1 MKYFLRLYWL
11 AGCLFLLMTAC
22 SSVKTVTLEIQ
33 EPASITLPVTTQ
45 NVVVLNNAGI
55 QPSNQSVFRQYKRE
69 SYQAHPVEFDTMAW
83 VAVYTI
89 ADVLSESGF
98 FENIE
103 VYTRPI
109 REDND
114 FLTQNNLGEDIL
126 TDFLTD
132 LDYDMIISVD
142 RLVLSINE
150 IVHPVIIGD
159 DKGIKNVNLTTH
171 GLLSCGIYTK
181 NGQSS
186 PLTTFNMLD
195 SLVYNSFIEGD
206 SVEIFK
212 SLPESLGRVLAVFL
226 AETTAGSF
234 IPSWTRT
241 ERVLFTSANARMKEA
256 YRYAGAEKWNEAVVI
271 WKSLLERK
279 NKAIDNAKLSSN
291 LAVAYEMKA
300 DFSEA
305 LRWAEQSQAYYKEV
319 GSSVPPK
326 ELERIQGYV
335 TALEKRIKDNRI
347 LDMQLGI

>member
-1 MKYFLRLYWL
+1 MKYFLRLHWL

-22 SSVKTVTLEIQ
+22 SSVKTFTLEIQ
-33 EPASITLPVTTQ
+33 EPASVTLPVATR
-45 NVVVLNNAGI
+45 NVVVLNNVGI
-55 QPSNQSVFRQYKRE
+55 QPSNQSVFRQYKQE

-98 FENIE
+98 FENVE

-114 FLTQNNLGEDIL
+114 FLTQNNLGEDVL

-142 RLVLSINE
+142 RLVFSIDE
-150 IVHPVIIGD
+150 TVHPVIIGD

-181 NGQSS
+181 DRQS
-186 PLTTFNMLD
+186 PLTTFNVLD
-195 SLVYNSFIEGD
+195 SLAYNSFVEGD

-212 SLPESLGRVLAVFL
+212 SLPESLVEVLTVFL
-226 AETTAGSF
+226 AKTTVGSL
-234 IPSWTRT
+234 IPSWTRA

-256 YRYAGAEKWNEAVVI
+256 YRYSSSEKWDEAIVI

-279 NKAIDNAKLSSN
+279 NKAIDKAKLSSN

-305 LRWAEQSQAYYKEV
+305 LRWVEQSQVYYKEA
-319 GSSVPPK
+319 GSSVSPK
-326 ELERIQGYV
+326 ELEWIQGYI